1 MKTKTKFLL
10 TSGMTVAMSAS
21 LIAGAT
27 YAIFTDESP
36 TNIAVNAG
44 KVNIVATAA
53 VSSAWS
59 ADPEDNSERYTNLT
73 KTETGY
79 IFYNGGEVFYDADK
93 VTFQNITPGDGAN
106 VEINI
111 INNSNVKT
119 KYRIEVYADPD
130 HDSGN
135 DLFPGLEIKLGEEL
149 LKSAN
154 DKLYSEWAY
163 LGIEQSPEEPVTV
176 SIELPITN
184 EDQNEY
190 QEKGCGIIV
199 NVFAVQ
205 SNAYI
210 ADNNTL
216 FEEVLTAVSKS
227 EYNSSQAIVF
237 GTLEQYG
244 ISSLALTRSTP
255 KLEEVATLA
264 NGQAKLYYSEEGV
277 DGYANGAF
285 YVLANDPIDAVTCG
299 LEFAG
304 TDFKYVDLSGANFEN
319 ATQVSNM
326 FNGSGIETLV
336 MKGANLSN
344 AEDLESM
351 FSGCENT
358 LKNVDFSGADLS
370 KLTKIWSEFAAKEVG
385 ANSVIAPALQTV
397 NFAGA
402 DLSGLTTLESAFAY
416 DINLTDVNFSGAI
429 LSNVEGMGAMFRS
442 CTKLESADFSEAKL
456 PELVSMS
463 STDQGQALPN
473 WGDGTYDVGMFDG
486 CYALTDVNF
495 ADAKFGKLKDMSNLF
510 HNCVAIQTFTFSEVF
525 SNCDL
530 TTVTDIHQMFYYN
543 IDPKYVEED
552 PSLATHLKSVDLSG
566 MQFKSVKYASGLF
579 HGCSALATANFT
591 GANLSGVTNTGTGMF
606 LGTGSVK
613 EVILKDTIL
622 GPALC
627 SNLFAGVGDLLET
640 VDLSGADCT
649 YVTDMSGMFAVGIGN
664 PTALKS
670 VSFKGAKNLDN
681 VTNMYQMFNNC
692 SALESVDFTDCNLS
706 NVKITSQMFQGCS
719 SLTEADFTGVDF
731 SNANGEY
738 YNSTGSLI
746 NGSSGMA
753 SMFSGCESLTFVS
766 FKNAKLTN
774 ADYMSQMFSNSG
786 VKTVDFTNADLE
798 YVTSTYF
805 TNIFSNANNLETVI
819 FKGAHLEGLTS
830 LSYLFCY
837 NYNGNYRAQNVKTV
851 DFSEAYLSGVT
862 AMYAMFYQCPELT
875 SVDFSGA
882 ILSGVSGSSS
892 DYAGL
897 GRLFYNCTSLTTVN
911 FSGVQ
916 LPNLTSFASS
926 TFGTCSALTTV
937 NFSGA
942 NLSSVTSLSSLFS
955 GRTNLQTV
963 NFSGATF
970 STLTSLANMFQNCTS
985 LTSFDFSEV
994 FAGIDLSAV
1003 TSTNYMF
1010 DGCSQLES
1018 VDLSDVSLT
1027 AVTSMNYMFQNCS
1040 SLQELDL
1047 SEFDFANVNSM
1058 QYTFSGCS
1066 ALIAIDLGAAGFT
1079 NLFIQIAYLFQ
1090 NCEKL
1095 AVIYVSQEV
1104 DLTNNWNS
1112 NAGNAFVGCAKLFEL
1127 YPEYSNPTS
1136 GQAHGR
1142 TGNNGYFTVG
1152 SLKDNGVPQD

>member
-10 TSGMTVAMSAS
+10 TSGMTVVMSAS

-53 VSSAWS
+53 ISSAWS
-59 ADPEDNSERYTNLT
+59 ADPTDNSERYNLT
-73 KTETGY
+73 ETDTGY
-79 IFYNGGEVFYDADK
+79 IFYNGGKVFYDADT
-93 VTFQNITPGDGAN
+93 VTFQNITPGDGA
-106 VEINI
+106 EISINI
-111 INNSNVKT
+111 KNYSNVKT
-119 KYRIEVYADPD
+119 KYRIEVYADPY

-135 DLFPGLEIKLGEEL
+135 DLFPGLEIKLGGKL
-149 LKSAN
+149 LESTN

-163 LGIEQSPEEPVTV
+163 LGIEQSPEDPVTV

-190 QEKGCGIIV
+190 QETGCGIIV

-210 ADNNTL
+210 ADTL

-227 EYNSSQAIVF
+227 EHNDSQAIVF
-237 GTLEQYG
+237 GTLGQYG

-255 KLEEVATLA
+255 NLTEVATLA
-264 NGQAKLYYSEEGV
+264 NGQAKLYFSEEGV

-285 YVLANDPIDAVTCG
+285 YVLANDLIDAVTCG

-304 TDFKYVDLSGANFEN
+304 TDFKYVDLSGVNFKN

-326 FNGSGIETLV
+326 FDGSGIETLV

-344 AEDLESM
+344 AEDLKSM
-351 FSGCENT
+351 FTGCEQT
-358 LKNVDFSGADLS
+358 LKSVDFSGADLS

-385 ANSVIAPALQTV
+385 GSYYAPALQTV

-442 CTKLESADFSEAKL
+442 CTKLVSADFSEAKL

-463 STDQGQALPN
+463 STDQGQALPH
-473 WGDGTYDVGMFDG
+473 WGDGTYNVGMFDG

-495 ADAKFGKLKDMSNLF
+495 ADAEFGKLKDMSNLF

-525 SNCDL
+525 SNCNL
-530 TTVTDIHQMFYYN
+530 STVTDIHQMFYYN

-566 MQFKSVKYASGLF
+566 MQFKSVKYASGVF
-579 HGCSALATANFT
+579 HGCSVLVTADFT
-591 GANLSGVTNTGTGMF
+591 GADLSGVTYTGTGMF

-613 EVILKDTIL
+613 EIILKNAIL
-622 GPALC
+622 GPAMC

-649 YVTDMSGMFAVGIGN
+649 YVTDMSGMFAVGVGA

-706 NVKITSQMFQGCS
+706 KVTNMANMFNGCTS
-719 SLTEADFTGVDF
+719 LKEVDFTNVDLSGVTGT
-731 SNANGEY
+731 NG
-738 YNSTGSLI
+738 NLGT
-746 NGSSGMA
+746 GMA
-753 SMFSGCESLTFVS
+753 GMFNSCTSLKSVS
-766 FKNAKLTN
+766 FARAILSNVQF
-774 ADYMSQMFSNSG
+774 MSQMFNHSG
-786 VKTVDFTNADLE
+786 VQTVDFTEAHLENVPSSSFQNIFYNADDL
-798 YVTSTYF
+798 T
-805 TNIFSNANNLETVI
+805 TVI

-830 LSYLFCY
+830 MDSLF
-837 NYNGNYRAQNVKTV
+837 NATGQSRAKNV
-851 DFSEAYLSGVT
+851 E
-862 AMYAMFYQCPELT
+862 M
-875 SVDFSGA
+875 VDFSGA
-882 ILSGVSGSSS
+882 HLDNVTSMSYIFMGSKV
-892 DYAGL
+892 G
-897 GRLFYNCTSLTTVN
+897 
-911 FSGVQ
+911 
-916 LPNLTSFASS
+916 
-926 TFGTCSALTTV
+926 TV

-942 NLSSVTSLSSLFS
+942 NLSSVTNISSLFS
-955 GRTNLQTV
+955 GCSKLQTV

-985 LTSFDFSEV
+985 LTSFDFSEI

-1027 AVTSMNYMFQNCS
+1027 AVTSMNYMFNGCS

-1047 SEFDFANVNSM
+1047 SEFNFANVNNM
-1058 QYTFSGCS
+1058 QYTFSGCTS
-1066 ALIAIDLGAAGFT
+1066 LTAIDLGEANFT
-1079 NLFIQIAYLFQ
+1079 KSVNVNYLFQ
-1090 NCEKL
+1090 NCAQL
-1095 AVIYVSQEV
+1095 ADIYVSRDV
-1104 DLTNNWNS
+1104 NFVNNWNF
-1112 NAGNAFVGCAKLFEL
+1112 NAGNVFAGCNKLFEL
-1127 YPEYSNPTS
+1127 YPGYTDPTS
-1136 GQAHGR
+1136 GSAHGR
-1142 TGNNGYFTVG
+1142 TGNNGYLTVG
-1152 SLKDNGVPQD
+1152 SLKDSGVPQD